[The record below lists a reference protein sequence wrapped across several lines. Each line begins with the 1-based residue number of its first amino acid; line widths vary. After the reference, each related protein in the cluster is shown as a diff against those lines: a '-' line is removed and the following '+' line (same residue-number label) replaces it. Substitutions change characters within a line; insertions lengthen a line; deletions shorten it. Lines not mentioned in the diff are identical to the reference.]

1 MTFIQPVPTP
11 VTEPTWTMSQ
21 LPTQT
26 VTDTAQPTLSPTET
40 FTPQPSE
47 TPHPTFTSSPTFT
60 DISQWTLQGPN
71 EVVVPI
77 LLYHH
82 IGISPSESPYYVS
95 PSRFEQQMYLLHQ
108 WGYQTI
114 SVEMM
119 IAAIKRGGLLPQRP
133 IILTF
138 DDGSKSV
145 LSTAL
150 PIMQEYN
157 FIGTVYL
164 VNNYV
169 GAANFLTVEDVHE
182 LYEAGWEIGSH
193 GITHT
198 DLTLPSVDQEKEI
211 IESRLRLQRQLDLP
225 VLTFAYPYGAY
236 DVDSVEIVR
245 FAGYIGAVGLGAST
259 RQGNKNQLYLYR
271 RDIKGT
277 YDIQTFVSFLPW
289 QEDMSNLPILT
300 LVP

>member
-1 MTFIQPVPTP
+1 
-11 VTEPTWTMSQ
+11 MSP

-26 VTDTAQPTLSPTET
+26 VTDTVQPTLSPTET
-40 FTPQPSE
+40 FTPHPTN
-47 TPHPTFTSSPTFT
+47 TPQPTFTPTSTIDFT

-71 EVVVPI
+71 EVTVPI

-82 IGISPSESPYYVS
+82 IGISPSGSLYYVS
-95 PSRFEQQMYLLHQ
+95 PYAFEQQMYLLRQ

-119 IAAIKRGGLLPQRP
+119 IAAIKGGGLLPPRP

-150 PIMQEYN
+150 PIMQKYN
-157 FIGTVYL
+157 FTGTVYL

-169 GAANFLTVEDVHE
+169 GAANFLSVDDIHQ
-182 LYEAGWEIGSH
+182 LYEAGWEVGSH
-193 GITHT
+193 SITHT
-198 DLTLPSVDQEKEI
+198 DLTIESVDQEKEI
-211 IESRLRLQRQLDLP
+211 VESRLRLQRQLDLP
-225 VLTFAYPYGAY
+225 ILTFAYPYGAY

-245 FAGYIGAVGLGAST
+245 FAGYIGAVGLGPST
-259 RQGNKNQLYLYR
+259 RQGNKNLYYLYR
-271 RDIKGT
+271 RDIQAN
-277 YDIQTFVSFLPW
+277 YDIQRFASFLPW
-289 QEDMSNLPILT
+289 QEDMNNLPILT